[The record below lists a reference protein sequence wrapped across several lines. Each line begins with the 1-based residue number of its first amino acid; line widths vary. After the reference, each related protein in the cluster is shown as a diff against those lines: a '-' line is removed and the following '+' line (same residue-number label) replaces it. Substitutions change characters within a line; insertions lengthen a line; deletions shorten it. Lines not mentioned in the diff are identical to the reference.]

1 MRLRDF
7 FENRPRQ
14 EEALEVAAAEQ
25 EATREALVATE
36 MRLLAME
43 EILERRESEL
53 VESAEAMETMQVG
66 VEFRRLSD
74 ELFRTG
80 RENTSIVG
88 AQQCVLRGEP
98 LGTADGVQN

>member
-53 VESAEAMETMQVG
+53 EESAEAMETMQVG
-66 VEFRRLSD
+66 VEFRHTIHSPTNCFEPGAKIPVSSELSSA
-74 ELFRTG
+74 R
-80 RENTSIVG
+80 
-88 AQQCVLRGEP
+88 
-98 LGTADGVQN
+98 